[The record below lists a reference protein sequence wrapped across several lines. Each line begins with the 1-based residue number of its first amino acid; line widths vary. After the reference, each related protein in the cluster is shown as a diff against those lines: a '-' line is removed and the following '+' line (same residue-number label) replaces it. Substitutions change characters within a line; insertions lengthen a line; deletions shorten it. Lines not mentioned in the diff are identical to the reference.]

1 MFLKNANKLRNTI
14 EILKKKKVSVA
25 KLLIP
30 LSYMQLIAQS
40 PCLLWVLGLI
50 SIQDQ
55 RAIPTH
61 KFLMLCHQM

>member
-61 KFLMLCHQM
+61 KSLMLCHQM